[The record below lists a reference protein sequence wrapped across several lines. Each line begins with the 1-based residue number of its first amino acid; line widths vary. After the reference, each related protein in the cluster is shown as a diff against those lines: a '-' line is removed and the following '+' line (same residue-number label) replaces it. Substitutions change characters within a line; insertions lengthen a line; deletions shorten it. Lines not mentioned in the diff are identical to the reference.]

1 MNLEMNLAIEA
12 EDGKIN
18 FATVIPKIENRKIK
32 KGMNS
37 FFKVINKKKLA
48 VFLQLTESQ
57 RYCTKEVSGNLKTC
71 NAKSTA
77 LSCR

>member
-1 MNLEMNLAIEA
+1 MNLGMNLAIEA
-12 EDGKIN
+12 EGGGGGGIN

-37 FFKVINKKKLA
+37 FLKDSNKKKLV

-57 RYCTKEVSGNLKTC
+57 KILHQRS
-71 NAKSTA
+71 
-77 LSCR
+77 